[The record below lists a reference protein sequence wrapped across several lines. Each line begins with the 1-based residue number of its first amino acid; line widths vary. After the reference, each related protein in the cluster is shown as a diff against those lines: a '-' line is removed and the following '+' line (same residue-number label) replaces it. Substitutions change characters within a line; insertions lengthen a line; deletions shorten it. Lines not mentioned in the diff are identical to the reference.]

1 MAKSLVWCKIPKA
14 GLGNQLFVIM
24 RAALFSTT
32 NKLPI
37 VYTNYNQ
44 LKLGPYLRNEKSKRK
59 YSAFFNFYKNPF
71 FELID
76 KVKIFGSTLPIV
88 DEDNDLLHPNG
99 IIYKFS
105 QIPHWSDYFKDLKNH
120 RHVVIKIFYDLLR
133 EDIKREVEGL
143 EMPVIGIH
151 VRRGDFR
158 DLQANE
164 NFKDVGAVRTPLQ
177 YFKELIFGIRKLN
190 GFPLPV
196 TIFSDGYDD
205 ELQELLAIENVKR
218 SSNKPDIV
226 DMLLL
231 SRSKIIVAS
240 AGSTFSY
247 WAGFLSN
254 APIIMHPDHLHASI
268 RDINDGFYQG
278 YFDETSNYLVRYIK
292 SLYNE

>member
-14 GLGNQLFVIM
+14 GLGNQLFVIL
-24 RAALFSTT
+24 RAALFSTA

-59 YSAFFNFYKNPF
+59 YSSFFNFYKNPF

-76 KVKIFGSTLPIV
+76 KVKIFGSNLPIV
-88 DEDNDLLHPNG
+88 DEDNGLLQPKG

-120 RHVVIKIFYDLLR
+120 RRVAIKIFYDLLR
-133 EDIKREVEGL
+133 EDIKREIDGL

-151 VRRGDFR
+151 IRRGDFR
-158 DLQANE
+158 DLQAGE

-177 YFKELIFGIRKLN
+177 YFKELIFDIRKLN

-196 TIFSDGYDD
+196 TIFSDGYDN
-205 ELQELLAIENVKR
+205 ELQELLVIENVKR

-292 SLYNE
+292 SLNNE